1 MNEYIS
7 RKDVLKAFK
16 LVAKNQN
23 KDYQRG
29 MQDTIDCLVPEV
41 IADIPA
47 ADVQPVKH
55 GRWSECYTDT
65 HHYSGICSVCGR
77 ASIKSLTESLYEYCP
92 KCGARMDG
100 DTECQ

>member
-7 RKDVLKAFK
+7 REAIINEIEEEIGVISEPDNRDALINMGLKIA
-16 LVAKNQN
+16 LRDAK
-23 KDYQRG
+23 R
-29 MQDTIDCLVPEV
+29 L
-41 IADIPA
+41 PA
-47 ADVQPVKH
+47 ADVQPVKR
-55 GRWSECYTDT
+55 GRWSECYTDS

-100 DTECQ
+100 DSE